1 AKEKARN
8 EDIGPS
14 RNKASA
20 AKPGPLKETGRSK
33 ARHKAN
39 AKGKGKGKAEE
50 EGKGKGKA
58 RALAPSTSKPTV
70 VLSDDDDSDDEPIQS
85 VSKAVTRKP
94 NRINSSRETTPQV
107 TKPAIKEPT
116 GRSKRKKPADELV
129 PSEESEPESEPEPE
143 PEPEPELKPKHKWPC
158 PRPPPQPED
167 EEQPEPLVTK
177 STRKGQNTY

>member
-1 AKEKARN
+1 RRDNRLADKTVAKEKARN

-14 RNKASA
+14 RNKASV

-33 ARHKAN
+33 ARDKAN
-39 AKGKGKGKAEE
+39 AKGKGKAEE
-50 EGKGKGKA
+50 EGKGKGKGKA

-70 VLSDDDDSDDEPIQS
+70 VLSDDDDLDDEPIRS

-94 NRINSSRETTPQV
+94 NRIDSSRETTPQV

-143 PEPEPELKPKHKWPC
+143 PEPELKPKRKRPC
-158 PRPPPQPED
+158 PRP
-167 EEQPEPLVTK
+167 V
-177 STRKGQNTY
+177 S